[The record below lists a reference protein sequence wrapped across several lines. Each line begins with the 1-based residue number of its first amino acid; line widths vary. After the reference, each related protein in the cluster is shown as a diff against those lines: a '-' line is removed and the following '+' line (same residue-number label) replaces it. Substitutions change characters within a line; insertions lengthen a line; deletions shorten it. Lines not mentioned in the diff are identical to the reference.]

1 MKNRMNFVHVVIYL
15 IISIILTSILFYVM
29 SWYSFATLP
38 TMLVFNRM
46 LLSTIL
52 LTFSMVLFSMIFKGN
67 KIKP

>member
-1 MKNRMNFVHVVIYL
+1 MKNTMNFVHVVIYL

-52 LTFSMVLFSMIFKGN
+52 LTFSMVLFSMVSKR
-67 KIKP
+67 K

>member
-1 MKNRMNFVHVVIYL
+1 MKNTMNFVHVVIYL

-52 LTFSMVLFSMIFKGN
+52 ITFSMVLFSMISKR
-67 KIKP
+67 K